1 MLMTIYKRVF
11 SVLMK
16 KPLKLWGISLL
27 AIVLSSAITALCG
40 VAIPVLGLAVSLLI
54 STSMTIIFLK
64 GYRGEEVEVT
74 QLFACFKDWN
84 TIKRVTLG
92 LGWMLLW
99 IFLWSLIPIVGP
111 IFALIRTYEYRLTPY
126 ILVYEPEVPITEAIK
141 ISAQKTKGYKLQMW
155 LADFVWGL
163 VFGAAVLVLSLL
175 ALIPVLG
182 ILFALAMIVLYIA
195 VCALAPL
202 FVGLVQA
209 AFYVEITSEAVGFC
223 SGCGF
228 KLTSEV
234 ENCPNC
240 GRAIR

>member
-1 MLMTIYKRVF
+1 MIFTIYKRALA
-11 SVLMK
+11 VLLK
-16 KPLKLWGISLL
+16 KPFALWGISLL
-27 AIVLSSAITALCG
+27 EVLLTAVVTVLFG
-40 VAIPVLGLAVSLLI
+40 AIPGLALGINLLR
-54 STSMTIIFLK
+54 STSMTMIFLH
-64 GYRGEEVEVT
+64 GYRGDGVKSV
-74 QLFACFKDWN
+74 QLFDCFKDGA
-84 TIKRVTLG
+84 TAKRVLG
-92 LGWMLLW
+92 GMLWMELW
-99 IFLWSLIPIVGP
+99 TFLWGLIPIVGP

-182 ILFALAMIVLYIA
+182 VLFALAMIVLYIA

>member
-1 MLMTIYKRVF
+1 
-11 SVLMK
+11 
-16 KPLKLWGISLL
+16 
-27 AIVLSSAITALCG
+27 
-40 VAIPVLGLAVSLLI
+40 
-54 STSMTIIFLK
+54 
-64 GYRGEEVEVT
+64 
-74 QLFACFKDWN
+74 
-84 TIKRVTLG
+84 
-92 LGWMLLW
+92 
-99 IFLWSLIPIVGP
+99 
-111 IFALIRTYEYRLTPY
+111 
-126 ILVYEPEVPITEAIK
+126 
-141 ISAQKTKGYKLQMW
+141 MW

-182 ILFALAMIVLYIA
+182 VLFALAMIVLYIA